1 MNSNTMTNILKPKNP
16 NPNIILLTIPW
27 EGGITL
33 CSLVLPL
40 WRMCRLFSLSSYLE
54 ISLMKKNTFF
64 SRAIGFETLP
74 T

>member
-27 EGGITL
+27 EGGIAL
-33 CSLVLPL
+33 CSLVLPV

>member
-27 EGGITL
+27 EGG
-33 CSLVLPL
+33 
-40 WRMCRLFSLSSYLE
+40 MCRLFSLSSYLE